1 MFAVIAHPPLAS
13 QYSGCIYDRFSL
25 FSGFMMFNSS
35 SLRSNPKINR
45 AIVFLFASLGLL
57 LMSSPALAHHPFGGK
72 TPTNFFEGF
81 LSGLGHPV
89 VGIDHL
95 TFTIAIGLLAA
106 TLGLRGLAIPIAFVI
121 AAVAGTGFHL
131 ASVDLPALEI
141 IISASVLL
149 FGIFLARKSVPN
161 LVLATLGAAVAG
173 IFHGYAYGEAIIGA
187 EMNPLVAYLV
197 GFTFIQL
204 AIALIA
210 YTIGQFTIKTV
221 SEPPNLSLRFAGFTI
236 CGIGAAFLAS
246 SVLG

>member
-1 MFAVIAHPPLAS
+1 M
-13 QYSGCIYDRFSL
+13 
-25 FSGFMMFNSS
+25 
-35 SLRSNPKINR
+35 LRSYDFRSNLKLNR
-45 AIVFLFASLGLL
+45 TIVFLLASVGLF
-57 LMSSPALAHHPFGGK
+57 SIASPAFAHHPFGGK

-106 TLGLRGLAIPIAFVI
+106 TLGLRGLAIPVAFVLT
-121 AAVAGTGFHL
+121 AMAGTGFHL
-131 ASVDLPALEI
+131 ASIDLPALEI

-149 FGIFLARKSVPN
+149 FGILLARKGLPN
-161 LVLATLGAAVAG
+161 LVLAIIAAAVAG

-187 EMNPLVAYLV
+187 EMNPLVAYLA

-210 YTIGQFTIKTV
+210 YSIAQFALKTI